1 MKIVPKSKED
11 IFNELINSV
20 PEEAFSVINELLLS
34 KYEAKYSDIVIS
46 YKEIQDKCKELD
58 INFQIFKNYI
68 NGIILS
74 YRKLKWSIY
83 ISEDNIIFS

>member
-11 IFNELINSV
+11 IFNDLINSV

-34 KYEAKYSDIVIS
+34 KYDAKYSDIVIS
-46 YKEIQDKCKELD
+46 YQEIQDKCKELD
-58 INFQIFKNYI
+58 INFKIFEKYI

-74 YRKLKWSIY
+74 YRKLNWSIY
-83 ISEDNIIFS
+83 ISEDKIIFS